1 MAERSFHHEIQSLR
15 LGDGQTF
22 RGEGILAVTK
32 ALLQSGISYVGGYQ
46 GAPVSHL
53 MDVLVE
59 AEDLLSE
66 LGIHIEACTNEAGAA
81 AMLGASIAYPIRG
94 AVTWKSVVGTNV
106 ASDALSNLASP
117 GVIGGAMIIIGED
130 YGDGASVI
138 QERSHAFAMKSS
150 IWLLDPR
157 PNLPSIVAMVEKGFE
172 LSEASNSPVMLD
184 LRIKA
189 CHVTG
194 SFVTSDNRPAAARS
208 GPAAFDYGRLSH
220 PPSTFAHEIAKAEDR
235 MPRARRFI
243 AEHRLNE
250 LFDGDLAEIG
260 IVVQGG
266 LYNSLMRALM
276 RVGLADALGNSRV
289 PVYCL
294 NVTYPLVPEEVVA
307 FCTSRRAVLMV
318 EEGCPDYIEQ
328 ALGQI
333 LRKAGLPTG
342 LFGKG
347 CLPQAGEYT
356 SDVLVEGLAA
366 FLEQVGP
373 AGFDPVHAR
382 KVADEIAGRRKAA
395 AGLLEAELPGRQPG
409 FCTGCPERPVFAAL
423 KLAQKEVGATHVSAD
438 IGCHSFGT
446 LPPFSMGNSILGF
459 GMSLASAAAVGPH
472 IGRRPVAVMGDGGF
486 WHNGAITGV
495 AGTLYNRGDGVLVIL
510 QNGYTS
516 ATGQQFMPSSI
527 AEGRRPETPM
537 NIEATLKVMG
547 VKWLRTV
554 RSYSV
559 GAMKSALAEA
569 MAGTGKGLRVIIADG
584 ECQLARQRRVKVE
597 DSAKLKAGER
607 VVRVRYGVDDEI
619 CSGDHSCIRLSGCPS
634 LTIKP
639 NPDPLRDDPVASV
652 INSCVGCGLCG
663 EVAHAAVLCP
673 SFWRAEVIQN
683 PNRLDLWLESWRRRV
698 RTWLSG
704 RVAA

>member
-1 MAERSFHHEIQSLR
+1 
-15 LGDGQTF
+15 
-22 RGEGILAVTK
+22 
-32 ALLQSGISYVGGYQ
+32 
-46 GAPVSHL
+46 
-53 MDVLVE
+53 
-59 AEDLLSE
+59 
-66 LGIHIEACTNEAGAA
+66 
-81 AMLGASIAYPIRG
+81 
-94 AVTWKSVVGTNV
+94 
-106 ASDALSNLASP
+106 
-117 GVIGGAMIIIGED
+117 
-130 YGDGASVI
+130 
-138 QERSHAFAMKSS
+138 
-150 IWLLDPR
+150 
-157 PNLPSIVAMVEKGFE
+157 
-172 LSEASNSPVMLD
+172 
-184 LRIKA
+184 
-189 CHVTG
+189 
-194 SFVTSDNRPAAARS
+194 
-208 GPAAFDYGRLSH
+208 
-220 PPSTFAHEIAKAEDR
+220 
-235 MPRARRFI
+235 
-243 AEHRLNE
+243 
-250 LFDGDLAEIG
+250 
-260 IVVQGG
+260 
-266 LYNSLMRALM
+266 
-276 RVGLADALGNSRV
+276 
-289 PVYCL
+289 
-294 NVTYPLVPEEVVA
+294 
-307 FCTSRRAVLMV
+307 
-318 EEGCPDYIEQ
+318 
-328 ALGQI
+328 
-333 LRKAGLPTG
+333 
-342 LFGKG
+342 
-347 CLPQAGEYT
+347 
-356 SDVLVEGLAA
+356 VEGLAA

-382 KVADEIAGRRKAA
+382 RVADEVAGRRKAA

-423 KLAQKEVGATHVSAD
+423 KLAQKEVGTTHVSAD

-446 LPPFSMGNSILGF
+446 LPPFNMGNSILGF

-547 VKWLRTV
+547 VKWLKTV

-607 VVRVRYGVDDEI
+607 VVRVRYGVDDAI

-683 PNRLDLWLESWRRRV
+683 PTRLDLWLESWRQRV
-698 RTWLSG
+698 RAWLSG